1 MAERP
6 ISGPPVSG
14 QWAPDP
20 PGLAQSDLNGR
31 VAPRSDHDRR
41 APGLT
46 NAKRPR
52 WESRVPRFAVRRRHA
67 VEPSL
72 PAGGT
77 RILLVTNNLPP
88 VRGGSGI
95 VYDNLARHAGGRIV
109 VIAPKVSYQDG
120 LSLIGWREH
129 DRLAPYR
136 VVRLG
141 LLRTV
146 MHASDPGWS
155 GRLRLHLHDAAIR
168 VRLLATVAR
177 CLLRQPVT
185 AVCIGELVASAWLL
199 SILRLFPSVTRAVY
213 VHGEEITT
221 HDDYD
226 TTQERRRRALLMAHH
241 VVVVSRF
248 TANAVAELLGDA
260 GVGRIRL
267 IENGV
272 DVARFRPVPRPPGLV
287 ALNGLTGCFV
297 FVSVC
302 RLLEKKG
309 IDQAIRAFAQV
320 AEQYPDSRYLVVGE
334 GPYRAALEA
343 LAMAEGVA
351 DKVRFT
357 GAVAD
362 DELVEHYALGD
373 VFVMPNRRLANGDTE
388 GFGLV
393 FLEANACGL
402 PVIAGSDGG
411 SIDAVLHGVN
421 GLLVDGH
428 SVASIVDAMMELRR
442 DKALCE
448 RLRAGG
454 HEAAAAA
461 DWRHKTQ
468 AFLAMF
474 DARK

>member
-1 MAERP
+1 MPPGRRRAVP
-6 ISGPPVSG
+6 PPPV
-14 QWAPDP
+14 AE
-20 PGLAQSDLNGR
+20 
-31 VAPRSDHDRR
+31 
-41 APGLT
+41 APGG
-46 NAKRPR
+46 R
-52 WESRVPRFAVRRRHA
+52 
-67 VEPSL
+67 
-72 PAGGT
+72 

-109 VIAPKVSYQDG
+109 VIAPKISYQDG
-120 LSLIGWREH
+120 LALIGWREH

-136 VVRLG
+136 VIRIG

-146 MHASDPGWS
+146 LPEAVPPR
-155 GRLRLHLHDAAIR
+155 RLRFRLHDAAIR
-168 VRLLATVAR
+168 ARLLATLAR
-177 CLLRQPVT
+177 CLWRERVT
-185 AVCIGELVASAWLL
+185 AVCVGELVASAWVLGV
-199 SILRLFPSVTRAVY
+199 LRLLPWVTRAVY

-221 HDDYD
+221 RDDYD
-226 TTQERRRRALLMAHH
+226 ARQERRRRALLAAHH

-248 TANAVAELLGDA
+248 TAAAVAELLGEA
-260 GVGRIRL
+260 ARGRIRL

-272 DVARFRPVPRPPGLV
+272 DIARFRPLPRPPELV
-287 ALNGLTGCFV
+287 AQYGLAGCFV

-309 IDQAIRAFAQV
+309 IDQAIRAFADV
-320 AEQYPDSRYLVVGE
+320 AAHYPDSRYLVVGE
-334 GPYRAALEA
+334 GPYRAALET
-343 LAMAEGVA
+343 LAAACGVA
-351 DKVRFT
+351 DRVRFS
-357 GAVAD
+357 GAVTD

-411 SIDAVLHGVN
+411 STDAVRHGVN

-428 SVASIVDAMMELRR
+428 SVAAIARAMLRLREDAGLR
-442 DKALCE
+442 E

-461 DWRHKTQ
+461 DWRHKAA

-474 DARK
+474 EADS